1 MTTHIHEVRV
11 YYQDT
16 DAGGIVYHA
25 TYLNFAE
32 RARAEALRA
41 LGLPITDWV
50 RLHGLMFV
58 VQHLS
63 LDYVAPARLDDV
75 IRIATRVTAARG
87 ARVTISQD
95 FRRDGDSLA
104 VLHVRLAVVRAADG
118 RPARLPAG
126 WADILCG

>member
-1 MTTHIHEVRV
+1 LTFSYPLRV

-25 TYLNFAE
+25 TYLNFAA

-41 LGLPITDWV
+41 LGLPVTDWV
-50 RLHGLMFV
+50 KLHGLMFV
-58 VQHLS
+58 VQRLN

-75 IRIATRVTAARG
+75 IRIATRITAARG

-95 FRRDGDSLA
+95 FRRDVDALA
-104 VLHVRLAVVRAADG
+104 VLDVQLAVGRAADG

>member
-1 MTTHIHEVRV
+1 MTDHIYELRV

-25 TYLNFAE
+25 NYLNFAE

-41 LGLPITDWV
+41 LGLPVTDWV
-50 RLHGLMFV
+50 DLHGLMFV
-58 VQHLS
+58 VQRIN
-63 LDYVAPARLDDV
+63 LDYVAPARLDDI

-87 ARVTISQD
+87 ARVTISQH

-104 VLHVRLAVVRAADG
+104 VLHVQLAVVRIVDG
-118 RPARLPAG
+118 KPARLPAG